1 MRTKTRTSNDATVV
15 ELGRKIADGVATIDE
30 IANFVSLQMQDA
42 ADRVNK
48 FFSPRQLIK
57 RDNTAEPLPTD
68 KRQLSSYR
76 TRLGTMLEYAL
87 STQIDKAIQDIF
99 GVDLRLT
106 FAVAHEYPDFYVRDA
121 VLGPRV
127 RIEMKAVDVESDE
140 QAARFEVLA
149 SLIHGEKDV
158 VIVVAWEWVEDKLP
172 GGTPCVYPQIFSYVV
187 VPAADLANE
196 RDQSV
201 ILRGGRVDP
210 DKILVPSKKNPGQF
224 VIDPH
229 NAGKI
234 LRLVH
239 QSRSAEPF
247 NLSAHIQQ
255 FLQFVDSIKTR
266 IKIRRPAKKFSKRG
280 KARPQ

>member
-1 MRTKTRTSNDATVV
+1 MSSDAPIVA
-15 ELGRKIADGVATIDE
+15 LGRKIADGSASIDE
-30 IANFVSLQMQDA
+30 IAKFVSLHMPDA
-42 ADRVNK
+42 VEKVNK

-57 RDNTAEPLPTD
+57 RDNTNEPLPTD

-87 STQIDKAIQDIF
+87 STHIDKAIQDVF

-121 VLGPRV
+121 VLGQRV

-149 SLIHGEKDV
+149 TLIQGEKDV
-158 VIVVAWEWVEDKLP
+158 VVIVAWEWINDKLP
-172 GGTPCVYPQIFSYVV
+172 NGTDCVYPQIFSYIV
-187 VPAADLANE
+187 VPAADLAHE

-201 ILRGGRVDP
+201 VLRGGRVEP
-210 DKILVPSKKNPGQF
+210 DKLLVPSKKNPGQL
-224 VIDPH
+224 VKDPH

-239 QSRSAEPF
+239 KSRSAEPF
-247 NLSAHIQQ
+247 KLSAHIQQ
-255 FLQFVDSIKTR
+255 FLQFVDTIKTHV
-266 IKIRRPAKKFSKRG
+266 
-280 KARPQ
+280 KARKPARKAAAKNTRKRISKARK